1 MFLGVVLFVNKD
13 MRVILSM
20 TFPIEFLVDKFKC
33 IFPLINDMLSFI
45 QIREILQ
52 NTLNHESLSIGHAN
66 FIKNNKLAAVLVI
79 IHCDENIPSIL
90 LTKRSGKLIN
100 HPSQIAFPGGN
111 FCPNDLT
118 PLGTALRE
126 TNEEIGISISRDYII
141 GSLKAVQTTTSNYY
155 IYPFVTMLEKLPKT
169 HPNEEVQKIFNIPI
183 DTLNYLIDNMGIDKS
198 YLEEHNPRFKWQ
210 DYLIWGATAKILKQV
225 LKYLR

>member
-1 MFLGVVLFVNKD
+1 VVVLFVNKN

-45 QIREILQ
+45 HIREILK
-52 NTLNHESLSIGHAN
+52 NTLNGDCLSIRHVN
-66 FIKNNKLAAVLVI
+66 SIKNNKIAAVLVI

-90 LTKRSGKLIN
+90 LTKRSGKLNN

-111 FCPNDLT
+111 FCPDDLT

-126 TNEEIGISISRDYII
+126 TNEEIGISISREYVI
-141 GSLKAVQTTTSNYY
+141 GSLELVQTTTSNYY
-155 IYPFVTMLEKLPKT
+155 IYPFVAMLEKLSKP
-169 HPNEEVQKIFNIPI
+169 HPNEEVQKIFSIPI
-183 DTLNYLIDNMGIDKS
+183 DVLNCLIDNMRINKS
-198 YLEEHNPRFKWQ
+198 HFEEHNPRIKWQ

>member
-1 MFLGVVLFVNKD
+1 MVVLFVNKN

-20 TFPIEFLVDKFKC
+20 TFPIEFIVDKFKC

-45 QIREILQ
+45 HIREILK
-52 NTLNHESLSIGHAN
+52 NTLNGDCLSIRHVN
-66 FIKNNKLAAVLVI
+66 SIKNNKIAAVLVI

-90 LTKRSGKLIN
+90 LTKRSGKLNN

-111 FCPNDLT
+111 FCPDDLT

-126 TNEEIGISISRDYII
+126 TNEEIGISISREYVI
-141 GSLKAVQTTTSNYY
+141 GSLELVQTTTSNYY
-155 IYPFVTMLEKLPKT
+155 IYPFVAMLEKLSKP
-169 HPNEEVQKIFNIPI
+169 HPNEEVQKIFSIPI
-183 DTLNYLIDNMGIDKS
+183 DVLNYLIDNMRINKS
-198 YLEEHNPRFKWQ
+198 HFEEHNPRIKWQ

>member
-1 MFLGVVLFVNKD
+1 

-20 TFPIEFLVDKFKC
+20 TFPIEFIVDKFKC

-45 QIREILQ
+45 HIREILK
-52 NTLNHESLSIGHAN
+52 NTLNGDCLSIRHVN
-66 FIKNNKLAAVLVI
+66 SIKNNKIAAVLVI

-90 LTKRSGKLIN
+90 LTKRSGKLNN

-111 FCPNDLT
+111 FCPDDLT

-126 TNEEIGISISRDYII
+126 TNEEIGISISREYVI
-141 GSLKAVQTTTSNYY
+141 GSLELVQTTTSNYY
-155 IYPFVTMLEKLPKT
+155 IYPFVAMLEKLSKP
-169 HPNEEVQKIFNIPI
+169 HPNEEVQKIFSIPI
-183 DTLNYLIDNMGIDKS
+183 DVLNYLIDNMRINKS
-198 YLEEHNPRFKWQ
+198 HFEEHNPRIKCQ
-210 DYLIWGATAKILKQV
+210 DNLIWGATAKILKQV

>member
-1 MFLGVVLFVNKD
+1 
-13 MRVILSM
+13 M

-33 IFPLINDMLSFI
+33 IFPLINDMQSFI

-52 NTLNHESLSIGHAN
+52 NTLNHESLSVRHVDL
-66 FIKNNKLAAVLVI
+66 IKKNRIAAVLVI

-126 TNEEIGISISRDYII
+126 TSEEIGISISRDYII
-141 GSLKAVQTTTSNYY
+141 GSLKVVQTTTSNYY
-155 IYPFVTMLEKLPKT
+155 IYPFVAMLEKLSKA
-169 HPNEEVQKIFNIPI
+169 HPNEEVQKIFSIPI
-183 DTLNYLIDNMGIDKS
+183 DTLNYLIDNMGIDKTN
-198 YLEEHNPRFKWQ
+198 LEEHNPRFKWQ

>member
-1 MFLGVVLFVNKD
+1 VVVLFVNKN

-20 TFPIEFLVDKFKC
+20 TFPIEFIVDKFKC

-45 QIREILQ
+45 HIREILK
-52 NTLNHESLSIGHAN
+52 NTLNGDCLSIRHVN
-66 FIKNNKLAAVLVI
+66 SIKNNKIAAVLVI

-90 LTKRSGKLIN
+90 LTKRSGKLNN

-111 FCPNDLT
+111 FCPDDLT

-126 TNEEIGISISRDYII
+126 TNEEIGISISREYVI
-141 GSLKAVQTTTSNYY
+141 GSLELVQTTTSNYY
-155 IYPFVTMLEKLPKT
+155 IYPFVAMLEKLSKP
-169 HPNEEVQKIFNIPI
+169 HPNEEVKKIFSIPI
-183 DTLNYLIDNMGIDKS
+183 DVLNYLIDNMRINKS
-198 YLEEHNPRFKWQ
+198 HFEEHNPRIKWQ

>member
-1 MFLGVVLFVNKD
+1 
-13 MRVILSM
+13 M

-33 IFPLINDMLSFI
+33 IFPLINDMQSFI

-52 NTLNHESLSIGHAN
+52 NTLNHESLSVRHVDL
-66 FIKNNKLAAVLVI
+66 IKKNRIAAVLVI

-126 TNEEIGISISRDYII
+126 TSEEIGISISRDYII
-141 GSLKAVQTTTSNYY
+141 GSLKVVQTTTSNYY
-155 IYPFVTMLEKLPKT
+155 IYPFVAMLEKLSKA
-169 HPNEEVQKIFNIPI
+169 HPNEEVQKIFSIPI

-210 DYLIWGATAKILKQV
+210 DYLIWGATAKILKQL

>member
-1 MFLGVVLFVNKD
+1 
-13 MRVILSM
+13 
-20 TFPIEFLVDKFKC
+20 
-33 IFPLINDMLSFI
+33 
-45 QIREILQ
+45 
-52 NTLNHESLSIGHAN
+52 
-66 FIKNNKLAAVLVI
+66 VLVI

-111 FCPNDLT
+111 FCPDDLT

-126 TNEEIGISISRDYII
+126 TNEEIGISISREYVI
-141 GSLKAVQTTTSNYY
+141 GSLELVQTTTSNYY
-155 IYPFVTMLEKLPKT
+155 IYPFVAMLEKLSKP
-169 HPNEEVQKIFNIPI
+169 HPNEEVQKIFSIPI
-183 DTLNYLIDNMGIDKS
+183 DVLNYLIDNMRINKS
-198 YLEEHNPRFKWQ
+198 HFEEHNPRIKWQ

>member
-1 MFLGVVLFVNKD
+1 
-13 MRVILSM
+13 M

-33 IFPLINDMLSFI
+33 IFPLINDMQSFI

-52 NTLNHESLSIGHAN
+52 NTLNHESLSVRHVDL
-66 FIKNNKLAAVLVI
+66 IKKNRIAAVLVI

-126 TNEEIGISISRDYII
+126 TSEEIGISISRDYII
-141 GSLKAVQTTTSNYY
+141 GSLKVVQTTTSNYY
-155 IYPFVTMLEKLPKT
+155 IYPFVAMLEKLSKA
-169 HPNEEVQKIFNIPI
+169 HPNEEVQKIFSIPI
-183 DTLNYLIDNMGIDKS
+183 DTLNYLIDNMGIDKTN
-198 YLEEHNPRFKWQ
+198 LEENNPRFKWQ